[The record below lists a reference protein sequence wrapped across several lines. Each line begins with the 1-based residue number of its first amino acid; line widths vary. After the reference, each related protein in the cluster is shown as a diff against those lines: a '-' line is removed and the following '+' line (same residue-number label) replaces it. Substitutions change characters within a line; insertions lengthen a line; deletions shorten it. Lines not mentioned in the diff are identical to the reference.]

1 MDYTIVKK
9 TITNDS
15 SCVEKRI
22 EIDNIKGKKI
32 NNVFW
37 SLYLILL
44 MKLSLII
51 IIIGLIILF
60 LGVIF
65 YFQSK
70 SIVGPPQSFMY
81 SNPDWTINGFIIISM
96 GLSLVLIGSFIL
108 MRYKK

>member
-1 MDYTIVKK
+1 
-9 TITNDS
+9 
-15 SCVEKRI
+15 
-22 EIDNIKGKKI
+22 
-32 NNVFW
+32 
-37 SLYLILL
+37 

-60 LGVIF
+60 LGVVF

-70 SIVGPPQSFMY
+70 SIVGPAQSYMY
-81 SNPDWTINGFIIISM
+81 SNPDWSANGFIIISM

>member
-1 MDYTIVKK
+1 
-9 TITNDS
+9 
-15 SCVEKRI
+15 
-22 EIDNIKGKKI
+22 
-32 NNVFW
+32 
-37 SLYLILL
+37 

-60 LGVIF
+60 LGVVF

-81 SNPDWTINGFIIISM
+81 SNPDWSTNGFIIISI
-96 GLSLVLIGSFIL
+96 GLSLLLIGSFIL